1 MKSTEAGAREILGEM
16 SNKEYLARRA
26 IADTMPRLN
35 RVFEE
40 FGMHHEEHDV
50 PAKVHKS
57 LEDKARK
64 AAAKNMTATAEAKK
78 RKGTGASKVIS
89 KR

>member
-1 MKSTEAGAREILGEM
+1 
-16 SNKEYLARRA
+16 
-26 IADTMPRLN
+26 MPWLN

-40 FGMHHEEHDV
+40 FRIHHEEHDV

-57 LEDKARK
+57 LEDMARK
-64 AAAKNMTATAEAKK
+64 AAAKNVTAVAKAKK
-78 RKGTGASKVIS
+78 RNGVGVPKVVT